1 MNNFMSEIK
10 AKGSSS
16 FHAVALNFI
25 YIIVLSIS
33 HFLIPYIHELVY
45 SFFNGLFLLLSIL
58 IFFYIN
64 ALLRTS
70 SISYFSY
77 SSLLFRIIFSVL
89 LLAFSMVFIAF
100 VTNTTE
106 IIQRIDFIKFLA
118 LILVLNVILMTL
130 GKYIYHLIRPI
141 ENSHIILITNVG
153 NIRNHK
159 IQNLLSD
166 SERSV
171 KQYKVTEIDEL
182 IDYAIEMKVEA
193 VYIYIDPKNLNALEP
208 IIKSLSIYAFELYW
222 VLPETIFS
230 ESVSAFSVQPVR
242 LNASPVNLDTN
253 QYLLKRSLDVVGA
266 LLILFLLLPITIFV
280 AMAIKISD
288 NGPIFFTQSRIG
300 QFGKEFKMIKFRSM
314 VAGSDL
320 SDKQVTDNDERVTL
334 IGRIMRKS
342 SFDEFPQL
350 INVIKGEMTLVGP
363 RPHILTDTDYYSEKI
378 LKFLTRHQ
386 VKPGLTGLAQIS
398 SRAKTNSISLM
409 QEKLTKDLDYINN
422 WSLYLDIKI
431 LLLTPISLWKNR
443 NTTH

>member
-1 MNNFMSEIK
+1 
-10 AKGSSS
+10 
-16 FHAVALNFI
+16 
-25 YIIVLSIS
+25 
-33 HFLIPYIHELVY
+33 
-45 SFFNGLFLLLSIL
+45 
-58 IFFYIN
+58 
-64 ALLRTS
+64 
-70 SISYFSY
+70 
-77 SSLLFRIIFSVL
+77 
-89 LLAFSMVFIAF
+89 MVFIAF

>member
-1 MNNFMSEIK
+1 MSEIK

-266 LLILFLLLPITIFV
+266 LLILFLLLPITMFV
-280 AMAIKISD
+280 AMAMKISD
-288 NGPIFFTQSRIG
+288 NGPIFFTQSRIV

>member
-1 MNNFMSEIK
+1 MSEIK

>member
-1 MNNFMSEIK
+1 
-10 AKGSSS
+10 
-16 FHAVALNFI
+16 
-25 YIIVLSIS
+25 
-33 HFLIPYIHELVY
+33 
-45 SFFNGLFLLLSIL
+45 
-58 IFFYIN
+58 
-64 ALLRTS
+64 
-70 SISYFSY
+70 
-77 SSLLFRIIFSVL
+77 
-89 LLAFSMVFIAF
+89 
-100 VTNTTE
+100 
-106 IIQRIDFIKFLA
+106 
-118 LILVLNVILMTL
+118 
-130 GKYIYHLIRPI
+130 
-141 ENSHIILITNVG
+141 
-153 NIRNHK
+153 
-159 IQNLLSD
+159 
-166 SERSV
+166 
-171 KQYKVTEIDEL
+171 
-182 IDYAIEMKVEA
+182 
-193 VYIYIDPKNLNALEP
+193 
-208 IIKSLSIYAFELYW
+208 
-222 VLPETIFS
+222 
-230 ESVSAFSVQPVR
+230 
-242 LNASPVNLDTN
+242 
-253 QYLLKRSLDVVGA
+253 
-266 LLILFLLLPITIFV
+266 
-280 AMAIKISD
+280 MAIKISD